1 MNYELNNKKDL
12 IEYYEGL
19 DDIQKNEFVTE
30 IKNDI
35 KNISIRFKVFR
46 KMIFLL
52 FKNETDTKATILRSG
67 DFAEKAM
74 DLFEPYNDYMT
85 DELINSIASE
95 YVDVYGDEDNYSADE
110 IVDMA
115 NEYIELT
122 NKLTYYFSKIW
133 SVSNTY
139 SQCLFGLRR
148 SNSEIEVQK
157 NIINYY
163 SGLVDRSMLKNKYK
177 RALAT
182 IDKKFESEWEKIKKN
197 FPCELD

>member
-1 MNYELNNKKDL
+1 MYYEFNNKNDL

-19 DDIQKNEFVTE
+19 NDIQKNEFVTE

-35 KNISIRFKVFR
+35 KNISIRFNIFR
-46 KMIFLL
+46 KKIFLL
-52 FKNETDTKATILRSG
+52 FGDSDPKYVILETG
-67 DFAEKAM
+67 EFAEKAM

-85 DELINSIASE
+85 DELINSTASE
-95 YVDVYGDEDNYSADE
+95 YVDIYGDEDNYSADE
-110 IVDMA
+110 IIDLA

-148 SNSEIEVQK
+148 FENGSTK
-157 NIINYY
+157 KIINYY
-163 SGLVDRSMLKNKYK
+163 SSGLDDRTKLKNKYK

-182 IDKKFESEWEKIKKN
+182 IDKKFELEWEKIKKD

>member
-1 MNYELNNKKDL
+1 MNYEFKNKKDL
-12 IEYYEGL
+12 IEYYEEL

-35 KNISIRFKVFR
+35 KSISIRFNVFR
-46 KMIFLL
+46 KKIFLL
-52 FKNETDTKATILRSG
+52 FGDSDPKYVILETG
-67 DFAEKAM
+67 EFAEKAM

-95 YVDVYGDEDNYSADE
+95 YVDIYGDEDNYSADE

-148 SNSEIEVQK
+148 SNSKIEVQK